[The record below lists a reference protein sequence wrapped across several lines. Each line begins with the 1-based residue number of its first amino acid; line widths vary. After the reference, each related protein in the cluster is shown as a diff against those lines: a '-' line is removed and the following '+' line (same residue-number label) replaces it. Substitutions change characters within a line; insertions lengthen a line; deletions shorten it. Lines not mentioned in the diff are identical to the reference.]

1 MEEKEY
7 YRKLIMDI
15 INKIEKVDVLIY
27 LYHFIKGK
35 FGFTTGNNRN
45 LNN

>member
-7 YRKLIMDI
+7 YRKKI
-15 INKIEKVDVLIY
+15 IEIIEKIDRVDLLIY

-35 FGFTTGNNRN
+35 TKAGE
-45 LNN
+45 

>member
-7 YRKLIMDI
+7 YRGLIIDI
-15 INKIEKVDVLIY
+15 IDKIDRVDLLIY

-35 FGFTTGNNRN
+35 TKAGE
-45 LNN
+45 

>member
-7 YRKLIMDI
+7 YRGLIIDI
-15 INKIEKVDVLIY
+15 INKIDRVDFLIY

-35 FGFTTGNNRN
+35 TKAGE
-45 LNN
+45 

>member
-7 YRKLIMDI
+7 YKGLIIDI
-15 INKIEKVDVLIY
+15 INKIERVDVLIY

-35 FGFTTGNNRN
+35 TKAGE
-45 LNN
+45 

>member
-7 YRKLIMDI
+7 YKGLIIDI
-15 INKIEKVDVLIY
+15 INKIERVDVLIY

-35 FGFTTGNNRN
+35 AKAGE
-45 LNN
+45 

>member
-7 YRKLIMDI
+7 YRGLIIDI
-15 INKIEKVDVLIY
+15 INKIDRVDLLIY

-35 FGFTTGNNRN
+35 TKAVE
-45 LNN
+45 

>member
-7 YRKLIMDI
+7 YRKLIIDI
-15 INKIEKVDVLIY
+15 VNKIERVDLLIY

-35 FGFTTGNNRN
+35 TKAGE
-45 LNN
+45 

>member
-7 YRKLIMDI
+7 YKGLIIDI
-15 INKIEKVDVLIY
+15 INKIERVDLLIY

-35 FGFTTGNNRN
+35 TKAGE
-45 LNN
+45 

>member
-7 YRKLIMDI
+7 YKGLIIDI
-15 INKIEKVDVLIY
+15 INKIDRVELLIY

-35 FGFTTGNNRN
+35 TKAGE
-45 LNN
+45 

>member
-7 YRKLIMDI
+7 YRKLII
-15 INKIEKVDVLIY
+15 NIVNKIEKVDLLIY

-35 FGFTTGNNRN
+35 TKAGE
-45 LNN
+45 

>member
-7 YRKLIMDI
+7 YKGMIIDM
-15 INKIEKVDVLIY
+15 INKVERVDLLIY

-35 FGFTTGNNRN
+35 TKAGE
-45 LNN
+45 

>member
-7 YRKLIMDI
+7 YKQQI
-15 INKIEKVDVLIY
+15 IAIIEKIDRVDLLIY

-35 FGFTTGNNRN
+35 TKAGE
-45 LNN
+45 

>member
-7 YRKLIMDI
+7 YRELITDI
-15 INKIEKVDVLIY
+15 INKIDRVDVLIY

-35 FGFTTGNNRN
+35 SGVSSGKNQN
-45 LNN
+45 LYN

>member
-7 YRKLIMDI
+7 YRKLIIDI
-15 INKIEKVDVLIY
+15 VNKIEKVDLLIY

-35 FGFTTGNNRN
+35 TKAGE
-45 LNN
+45 

>member
-7 YRKLIMDI
+7 YRGLIIDI
-15 INKIEKVDVLIY
+15 VNKIEKVDLLIY

-35 FGFTTGNNRN
+35 TKAGE
-45 LNN
+45 